1 MVKNDARWSPSPG
14 TGQLSELL
22 PTSKSN
28 LHQMITLEDSIKK
41 GGNNLITRKMSRDSL
56 ATVSKSE

>member
-1 MVKNDARWSPSPG
+1 LVKNDTRWSPSPA

-28 LHQMITLEDSIKK
+28 LHQMITLEDSLKK
-41 GGNNLITRKMSRDSL
+41 GVITRKMSRDSL
-56 ATVSKSE
+56 ATVSKTE